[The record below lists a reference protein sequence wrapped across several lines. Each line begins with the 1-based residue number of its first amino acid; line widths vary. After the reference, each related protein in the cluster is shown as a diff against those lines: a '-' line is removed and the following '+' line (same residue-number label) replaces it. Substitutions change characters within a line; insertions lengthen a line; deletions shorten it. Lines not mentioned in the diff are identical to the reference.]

1 MKGMFRE
8 QCDIWLFQAPLQQLV
23 LNQISCWSHRPG
35 SLFLPHSPLSFCPSQ
50 HPSLLT
56 RPLCCLGGSAS
67 SQSTCIVSTHSS
79 QGSLTAGHLVLW
91 VSEPVGPRRALPSEP
106 RWSPG
111 APSHKRGMAL
121 ATASSL
127 QPALF
132 SLYLTNFVVDF
143 FFSNLKNINIQEN

>member
-1 MKGMFRE
+1 MDVLMKGMFRE

-50 HPSLLT
+50 HPSLLS
-56 RPLCCLGGSAS
+56 RPLYCIGGSAS
-67 SQSTCIVSTHSS
+67 SQSISIVLAHSS

-91 VSEPVGPRRALPSEP
+91 VSEPAGPRRALPSEP
-106 RWSPG
+106 QWSPG
-111 APSHKRGMAL
+111 TPSQKG
-121 ATASSL
+121 ATALGTASYF

-132 SLYLTNFVVDF
+132 SIYRKNFVVDF
-143 FFSNLKNINIQEN
+143 FFPKSEKH